1 LIWIVS
7 LGLGWESFNI
17 LQVLGFTLLVYG
29 TFVFNGIS
37 TFPAWTS
44 FHSIAIIA
52 SEEELRDEEEQ
63 EEEEEDIDDGSSTVR
78 AGESETSSKRKKANH
93 QGGET
98 SPLLAG

>member
-1 LIWIVS
+1 M
-7 LGLGWESFNI
+7 
-17 LQVLGFTLLVYG
+17 
-29 TFVFNGIS
+29 FNGIS

-52 SEEELRDEEEQ
+52 SEEELRDEED
-63 EEEEEDIDDGSSTVR
+63 EEEEGDIDDGSSTVR
-78 AGESETSSKRKKANH
+78 AGESETRSKRKKANH